1 MHENLNL
8 KEKCQSFELMLS
20 TDTIKLLHLLFVELN
35 SCTHDLNEVVTNC
48 IDIYKG
54 KSIDISSL
62 LGYSSHDD
70 YGSQEFVNDINHAS
84 GLINNEYLLIKTNEI
99 KKLKEKLGEVRK
111 IVSDEYAERLG
122 SNVSCITQ

>member
-1 MHENLNL
+1 
-8 KEKCQSFELMLS
+8 MLS
-20 TDTIKLLHLLFVELN
+20 TDTIKLLHILFVELN

-62 LGYSSHDD
+62 LGYSNHDND
-70 YGSQEFVNDINHAS
+70 YGGSQEFVNDINHAS
-84 GLINNEYLLIKTNEI
+84 GLINNEFLLTKTNEI
-99 KKLKEKLGEVRK
+99 KKLKEKLGDVRK